1 LRRPTTF
8 DPGQVDVEN
17 QLRTLREMLPYL
29 WPAGEPGLRRR
40 VVLAMVLLAM
50 AKATTVYVPVILRDA
65 VDALSLP
72 AGQIVLTLAI
82 GLLLA
87 YGAARILARGFGELR
102 DAVFAKVAQHA
113 IRLVALRTFRHL
125 HALSLRF
132 HLERQTGGLS
142 RVIERGTKGIEF
154 LLSFVLFNVLPTLL
168 EILLVAVILWVL
180 FDWRFT
186 AVTLV
191 TIVAYVWFTF
201 AATERRIRYRRQMN
215 QADTEANT
223 KAVDSLLNFE
233 TVKYFGNEA
242 HEARR
247 FDLALADYQK
257 AAVRTRTSLSMLN
270 SGQVAIVSVG
280 MTAMMALAAM
290 GVARGTMT
298 VGDFVMVNAYLMQ
311 LSMPLGLLGTVY
323 REIKQSL
330 VDMEVMFTLLHQEAE
345 VTDPPGAPA
354 LSVDAGEIA
363 FEKVDFG
370 YDPRRPILHGVDFT
384 VPAGKSLAIVGPSG
398 AGKSTVSRILFRFYD
413 VAAGRVTI
421 DGQDIR
427 NVQQASLRAAIGI
440 VPQDTVLFNDTV
452 YYNIAYGRP
461 EASRDEVEAAAHLAR
476 IHDFVESLPDGYDSL
491 VGERGLKLSG
501 GEKQRVAIA
510 RTILKDPKILLFD
523 EATSALDTKTERE
536 IQASLRE
543 VSEGRTTLMIAHRL
557 STVVEADQILVLEE
571 GRIVERGR
579 HDELLARD
587 GRYAEM
593 WRRQQEAAEQQATES
608 EAAEGEN
615 AGAAA
620 VEPVASPVDETAAP
634 SPAAD
639 REVVES

>member
-1 LRRPTTF
+1 VRRPTTF
-8 DPGQVDVEN
+8 DPGQVDVAN

-40 VVLAMVLLAM
+40 VVLAMVLLAG
-50 AKATTVYVPVILRDA
+50 AKATTVTVPIILRDA

-72 AGQIVLTLAI
+72 AGEIVLTLPIA
-82 GLLLA
+82 LLLA

-168 EILLVAVILWVL
+168 EILLVAVILWAL

-186 AVTLV
+186 AVTLL

-201 AATERRIRYRRQMN
+201 TATERRIRYRRQMN

-242 HEARR
+242 HEAGR

-257 AAVRTRTSLSMLN
+257 AAVRTRTSLSVLN
-270 SGQVAIVSVG
+270 SGQVVIVTLG
-280 MTAMMALAAM
+280 MTAMMALAAV

-311 LSMPLGLLGTVY
+311 LSLPLGLLGTVY

-330 VDMEVMFTLLHQEAE
+330 VDMEVMFTLLHQGAE

-363 FEKVDFG
+363 FEAVDFG

-398 AGKSTVSRILFRFYD
+398 AGKSTISRILFRFYD

-461 EASRDEVEAAAHLAR
+461 DASRDEVEAAARLAR

-579 HDELLARD
+579 HDELLAQD

-593 WRRQQEAAEQQATES
+593 WRRQQDAAEQQQAG
-608 EAAEGEN
+608 EG
-615 AGAAA
+615 AQPG
-620 VEPVASPVDETAAP
+620 TAATDQG
-634 SPAAD
+634 SPPDATQRPDAAIT